1 MAGTDVTEPITVVL
15 VEDHKGVRE
24 RLTHFLADAG
34 FRVLD
39 AVATLRQAYDS
50 ITQLRPHVAVVDN
63 HLPDGSG
70 VDLCRRL
77 SGIAPDIALLI
88 HSGTLSP
95 AEEREALAAGARA
108 AILKSM
114 NTQPLLDAIRSCR
127 ANQPRVDMGAFE
139 IAFAGPG
146 AAGPFLQW
154 AVRWPNGGVTV
165 VADEDSALLVAR
177 GQPSVRVVRR
187 WVGDW
192 YQ

>member
-15 VEDHKGVRE
+15 VEDHEGVRE
-24 RLTHFLADAG
+24 RLTHFLAGAG
-34 FRVLD
+34 VCVLD
-39 AVATLRQAYDS
+39 AVATVRQAYDS

-63 HLPDGSG
+63 HLPDGRG

-77 SGIAPDIALLI
+77 SGIAPGIALLI
-88 HSGTLSP
+88 YSGTLRP

-114 NTQPLLDAIRSCR
+114 NTQPLLDAIKSCR
-127 ANQPRVDMGAFE
+127 ADQARVDMGAFE

-146 AAGPFLQW
+146 ATGPIRQW

-177 GQPSVRVVRR
+177 GQPGVRVVSR
-187 WVGDW
+187 WVGGW
-192 YQ
+192 SQ